1 MRFSDNGYYIERY
14 VKCDNC
20 GVLIY
25 DEGIAASVKG
35 KDQLFCSDWC
45 VQWFTARAEGIEQPR
60 LPLPKQGIHETG

>member
-25 DEGIAASVKG
+25 GEGINADVTG
-35 KDQLFCSDWC
+35 KEQLFCSNWC
-45 VQWFTARAEGIEQPR
+45 IEWAGARAKGIEEPR
-60 LPLPKQGIHETG
+60 IPLPKEGLHETE

>member
-25 DEGIAASVKG
+25 DGGQQAVVGDARK
-35 KDQLFCSDWC
+35 LFCSDWC
-45 VQWFTARAEGIEQPR
+45 VDWNTARAKGVEEPR
-60 LPLPKQGIHETG
+60 IPLPKQGILGAG

>member
-25 DEGIAASVKG
+25 DDGITASVEGIAH
-35 KDQLFCSDWC
+35 LFCSDWC
-45 VQWFTARAEGIEQPR
+45 VKWFTARAKGVEQPR
-60 LPLPKQGIHETG
+60 IPLPKQGIHETG

>member
-25 DEGIAASVKG
+25 DEGVPANVG
-35 KDQLFCSDWC
+35 GEPHLFCSDWC
-45 VQWFTARAEGIEQPR
+45 QSWKTARANGIEEPR
-60 LPLPKQGIHETG
+60 IPLPKQGIHKL